1 MEPKR
6 RGLMLVLSSPSGA
19 GKTTLARRLLDA
31 EPGVEMSVSCTTRKQ
46 RNGEVEGR
54 DYHFIDRETF
64 AGMRDRGEFLEW
76 AVVFDN
82 YYGTPR
88 KPVEEAL
95 AAGRDVLFDVDWQG
109 AQSLR
114 DNSPDDVVTVFILP
128 PSGKALEHRLNER
141 AQDAPDVVAARMRG
155 ASNEIQHWGEYDYV
169 VINHDIDQALAAVRA
184 ILAAER
190 LRCIAA
196 HRAQGFRAEFAGRAL
211 AAKRV
216 GDAAEIADLKLLG
229 AALGIDAKPLQQ
241 LFCVRRDLA
250 ERGAQHLTPL
260 AEGRCGHPLERRD
273 VASRL
278 RNLLRHELDERRV
291 DLGPRGEGCGGKGQ
305 QNAGIGAPLA
315 EHGEA
320 AEVLAAW
327 LGHDAERDLALKHE
341 HQPVEPGRPGLG
353 LEPADQERRGDAIG
367 KVGDDAGRALHIEGA
382 IVDLARV
389 AGDNLEPP
397 RIGRGDIAQARA
409 GSARPSRWR

>member
-1 MEPKR
+1 MQPKR

-31 EPGVEMSVSCTTRKQ
+31 EPGIEMSVSCTTRKQ

-88 KPVEEAL
+88 KPVEELL

-114 DNSPDDVVTVFILP
+114 DDSPDDVVTVFILP
-128 PSGKALEHRLNER
+128 PSGRALEQRLTER
-141 AQDAPDVVAARMRG
+141 AQDAPEVVAARMRG

-190 LRCIAA
+190 LRCT
-196 HRAQGFRAEFAGRAL
+196 RLTG
-211 AAKRV
+211 
-216 GDAAEIADLKLLG
+216 LKDFVQSL
-229 AALGIDAKPLQQ
+229 
-241 LFCVRRDLA
+241 LA
-250 ERGAQHLTPL
+250 EL
-260 AEGRCGHPLERRD
+260 
-273 VASRL
+273 
-278 RNLLRHELDERRV
+278 
-291 DLGPRGEGCGGKGQ
+291 
-305 QNAGIGAPLA
+305 
-315 EHGEA
+315 
-320 AEVLAAW
+320 
-327 LGHDAERDLALKHE
+327 
-341 HQPVEPGRPGLG
+341 
-353 LEPADQERRGDAIG
+353 
-367 KVGDDAGRALHIEGA
+367 
-382 IVDLARV
+382 
-389 AGDNLEPP
+389 
-397 RIGRGDIAQARA
+397 
-409 GSARPSRWR
+409 

>member
-88 KPVEEAL
+88 KPVEELL

-114 DNSPDDVVTVFILP
+114 DDSPDDVVTVFILP
-128 PSGKALEHRLNER
+128 PSGRALEQRLTER
-141 AQDAPDVVAARMRG
+141 AQDAPEIVAARMRG

-190 LRCIAA
+190 LRCT
-196 HRAQGFRAEFAGRAL
+196 RLTGLKDFVQGL
-211 AAKRV
+211 
-216 GDAAEIADLKLLG
+216 
-229 AALGIDAKPLQQ
+229 
-241 LFCVRRDLA
+241 LA
-250 ERGAQHLTPL
+250 EL
-260 AEGRCGHPLERRD
+260 
-273 VASRL
+273 
-278 RNLLRHELDERRV
+278 
-291 DLGPRGEGCGGKGQ
+291 
-305 QNAGIGAPLA
+305 
-315 EHGEA
+315 
-320 AEVLAAW
+320 
-327 LGHDAERDLALKHE
+327 
-341 HQPVEPGRPGLG
+341 
-353 LEPADQERRGDAIG
+353 
-367 KVGDDAGRALHIEGA
+367 
-382 IVDLARV
+382 
-389 AGDNLEPP
+389 
-397 RIGRGDIAQARA
+397 
-409 GSARPSRWR
+409 